1 MQRGA
6 ALVVLVLA
14 LLPQYPAG
22 GTKQVKQN
30 PNDGQKIGSSPAA
43 VVEVPATPTPANANS
58 ADKGTARKDDPVRVA
73 QPIAVTTNPDYA
85 AWIFSA
91 LLVGVGGFQAY
102 LLFKTMRAIQQQA
115 DHMKQQTA
123 ILEKNTAAAEANAEA
138 AKANAE
144 AALLS
149 AKAIMGSERAWILV
163 KPELPDGLRA
173 APQNQITRFR
183 WSIKNVGRTPAR
195 ILETDALAARIEK
208 MKDFP
213 AKPRYVGSPLSMNEF
228 LLVPNDSIPIT
239 GMIEGDSLT
248 EDEVTKIREGL
259 SLHFAAY
266 GYVKYLDVFDK
277 PHTMRFCHRFVVYAD
292 TGKEGFE
299 PYTDAPPEYNKCD

>member
-1 MQRGA
+1 MVLAVSLPICGQEKGSQPAANKESAKAAKQPTSQPPPSPPASEINVINRETPKEERHGA
-6 ALVVLVLA
+6 AGSPPSYLSRLFSPENLPSIGLFLAGIPGIFVALRTLKVLSRQA
-14 LLPQYPAG
+14 RSMRRQ
-22 GTKQVKQN
+22 TK
-30 PNDGQKIGSSPAA
+30 PI
-43 VVEVPATPTPANANS
+43 
-58 ADKGTARKDDPVRVA
+58 RK
-73 QPIAVTTNPDYA
+73 
-85 AWIFSA
+85 S
-91 LLVGVGGFQAY
+91 
-102 LLFKTMRAIQQQA
+102 
-115 DHMKQQTA
+115 
-123 ILEKNTAAAEANAEA
+123 
-138 AKANAE
+138 AE

-149 AKAIMGSERAWILV
+149 AQAIMGSERAWILV

-195 ILETDALAARIEK
+195 LLETDALAARIEK

-213 AKPRYVGSPLSMNEF
+213 PEPRYVGKPLSMNEF

-239 GMIEGDSLT
+239 WMIEGDSLT
-248 EDEVTKIREGL
+248 EGEVAKIREGL

>member
-1 MQRGA
+1 MTIKAKPPSNADTQETIFITEA
-6 ALVVLVLA
+6 
-14 LLPQYPAG
+14 
-22 GTKQVKQN
+22 
-30 PNDGQKIGSSPAA
+30 AA
-43 VVEVPATPTPANANS
+43 V
-58 ADKGTARKDDPVRVA
+58 PVRDWWDRASV
-73 QPIAVTTNPDYA
+73 VFTGLLA
-85 AWIFSA
+85 AIGG
-91 LLVGVGGFQAY
+91 LGVYF
-102 LLFKTMRAIQQQA
+102 AIRTLRGIERQ
-115 DHMKQQTA
+115 
-123 ILEKNTAAAEANAEA
+123 
-138 AKANAE
+138 AKANEDTLTEIKAAGEQTNRMVEHAGKQAE

-213 AKPRYVGSPLSMNEF
+213 PKPRYVGSPLSMNEF

-239 GMIEGDSLT
+239 WMIEGDSLT
-248 EDEVTKIREGL
+248 EDEVAKIRGGV

-277 PHTMRFCHRFVVYAD
+277 AHTMRFCHRFVVYAD